1 MAAHGSN
8 MNTVIPKD
16 KRIKDPVLLRMNV
29 KKLGNITIDE
39 LFDRDELK
47 RYDFDNEIDQDM
59 HYYSNLDINCNYY
72 TDQEFNKSVEMYGA
86 LSVIHFNSRGQC
98 KNYSA
103 IKEFLKS

>member
-1 MAAHGSN
+1 
-8 MNTVIPKD
+8 
-16 KRIKDPVLLRMNV
+16 MNV

-59 HYYSNLDINCNYY
+59 HYYSSLDINCNYY